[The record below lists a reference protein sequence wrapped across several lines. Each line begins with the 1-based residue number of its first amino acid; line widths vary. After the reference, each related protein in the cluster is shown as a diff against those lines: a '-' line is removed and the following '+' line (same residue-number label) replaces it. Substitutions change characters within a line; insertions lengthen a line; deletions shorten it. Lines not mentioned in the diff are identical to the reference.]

1 MGMGTTTQPAP
12 APVEEDREPSPFTQ
26 TLPGVFVDYEKAAEL
41 GYEEPQ
47 FDGVF
52 DAMKQFFTGQLIG
65 KQPPPEA
72 VSVSQDVLNPLG
84 IGGDAY
90 GDVLERLAPEL
101 NILTT
106 EETAAARA
114 RSRDEFN
121 ELVVENLQSQAQ
133 QFGVNIDPTSTVV
146 ADLIREKS
154 EDMGFFEGQD
164 QLYLADNQAEYT
176 NALENIFGEGNVRV
190 LPYDGPYF
198 STFSPEYYVS
208 VRENADAEFTDF
220 APTVVSFKDYAD
232 RVAPG
237 LIAETTA
244 AVGMV
249 RERYF
254 SAVLYQQLVALQQ
267 L

>member
-1 MGMGTTTQPAP
+1 
-12 APVEEDREPSPFTQ
+12 
-26 TLPGVFVDYEKAAEL
+26 
-41 GYEEPQ
+41 
-47 FDGVF
+47 
-52 DAMKQFFTGQLIG
+52 MKQFFTGQLIG

-90 GDVLERLAPEL
+90 GDVLERFAEL

-133 QFGVNIDPTSTVV
+133 TIGVNIDPTSTVAV
-146 ADLIREKS
+146 DLIREKS

-190 LPYDGPYF
+190 LPYDGLYF

-232 RVAPG
+232 RVAPQTYSG
-237 LIAETTA
+237 DYCSCWNGSGKVTFQAVLHLAVSGPA
-244 AVGMV
+244 AVV
-249 RERYF
+249 NSPLSFVY
-254 SAVLYQQLVALQQ
+254 ALYVQAKGVETARQYIKDELDSDR
-267 L
+267 